1 MKVPMIVAVAFTLGI
16 LCGCAEDTLNAHQND
31 GNPGHPGAPT
41 ADPYADPYD
50 EGMRS
55 QSLEGNTR

>member
-1 MKVPMIVAVAFTLGI
+1 MKVPLIVAVAFTMGMF
-16 LCGCAEDTLNAHQND
+16 CGCAEDTLNAHRND
-31 GNPGHPGAPT
+31 GKPRHPGAPT